1 MAIKYLNNLSLENNE
16 IQNVKIQNL
25 ASDPVVS
32 GQGQLIFN
40 TASTAL
46 KYYDGTSWISVGTSS
61 GTVTSVATGEG
72 LTGGTISTSGTISL
86 KNAAAFTNNAILKW
100 DNTGT
105 QFIDSSI
112 VDSGTNVTITGG
124 LTVTGSITGNV
135 STATAL
141 ANPRDFSISG
151 DMTAPT
157 VSFDGTANVVLSS
170 TLATVNTNVGS
181 FGTSSS
187 VGALTVNGKGLITAA
202 YGLTIAITAS
212 QVTDFATAVDTEVA
226 TREFAANIGN
236 GSLTSYVVTHNLATR
251 DVSVQCY
258 NATTFETVFLSVER
272 TTTNTITLA
281 TTVALATAEV
291 RVVITKIG

>member
-1 MAIKYLNNLSLENNE
+1 M
-16 IQNVKIQNL
+16 
-25 ASDPVVS
+25 
-32 GQGQLIFN
+32 
-40 TASTAL
+40 
-46 KYYDGTSWISVGTSS
+46 
-61 GTVTSVATGEG
+61 TSVATGEG

-124 LTVTGSITGNV
+124 LTVTGTITGTV

-141 ANPRDFSISG
+141 ATARNFSISG
-151 DMTAPT
+151 DMTSPT
-157 VSFDGTANVVLSS
+157 VAFDGTANVVLSS
-170 TLATVNTNVGS
+170 TLATVNSNVGT
-181 FGTSSS
+181 FGTASS
-187 VGALTVNGKGLITAA
+187 VGTFTVNGKGLITAA
-202 YGLTIAITAS
+202 SSATIAITAS
-212 QVTDFATAVDTEVA
+212 QVTDFSTAVDTEVA

-236 GSLTSYVVTHNLATR
+236 GSLTSYVITHNLATR
-251 DVSVQCY
+251 DVAVQCY

-281 TTVALATAEV
+281 TTVALATAAV
-291 RVVITKIG
+291 RVIVTKIG